1 MFQPLT
7 FDLNGTIVKGV
18 TDLLAAAAAGTVI
31 PSAVFH
37 VRKPASTTDYQ
48 TITLPNVKVLGYDM
62 ASGVNGQLSLGYS
75 KIDVEYKPQKSGRQ
89 SQCRPAL
96 RV

>member
-48 TITLPNVKVLGYDM
+48 TITLSNVKVLGYDM
-62 ASGVNGQLSLGYS
+62 ASGVNGQLSLSYS
-75 KIDVEYKPQKSGRQ
+75 KIDVEYKPQNPDGSLE
-89 SQCRPAL
+89 CRPAL